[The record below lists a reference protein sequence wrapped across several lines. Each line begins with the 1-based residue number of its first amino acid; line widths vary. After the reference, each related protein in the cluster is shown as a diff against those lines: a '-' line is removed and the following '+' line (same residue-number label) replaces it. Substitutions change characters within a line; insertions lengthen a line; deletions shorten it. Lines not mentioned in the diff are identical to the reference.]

1 MDPRVFQILSLAS
14 LALYGSFGLALEL
27 RPASLLA
34 ALGGALATEA
44 FARRLRG
51 ESFDA
56 RSPMITALSLTLLLR
71 TASPWL
77 AALAA
82 CLAVGSK
89 FAIRRS
95 GGHVFNPAN
104 FAIVVLLLATDRVWV
119 SSGQWGHGALLAVAL
134 VGAGQFVIH
143 RAARSDVTW
152 LFLAAWSALLFGRAA
167 WLGDPWT
174 IPWHQLQNGAL
185 LVFAFFMISDPRTTP
200 RTRVARGL
208 HAGLTASLGFALV
221 FLAYEPD
228 GLLFALFATAPLVPL
243 LDRWRPGPVFSW
255 AQPRPLSPVA
265 DAERVDPSPE
275 APRHDPLPVPLSARA
290 WTAR

>member
-1 MDPRVFQILSLAS
+1 MDPRVFQILSLGS

-27 RPASLLA
+27 RPEALGA
-34 ALGGALATEA
+34 ALAGALATEA
-44 FARRLRG
+44 AARRLRG
-51 ESFDA
+51 ERFDP

-71 TASPWL
+71 TATPWL
-77 AALAA
+77 SALAA

-104 FAIVVLLLATDRVWV
+104 FAIVVLLLATDQVWV

-152 LFLAAWSALLFGRAA
+152 FFLATWSALLFGRAA
-167 WLGDPWT
+167 WLGDPWA

-185 LVFAFFMISDPRTTP
+185 LVFAFFMISDPRSTP
-200 RTRVARGL
+200 RRLAARGVHAAL
-208 HAGLTASLGFALV
+208 TAGLGFVLV
-221 FLAYEPD
+221 FLAYEPN
-228 GLLFALFATAPLVPL
+228 GLLVALFLTAPLVPL
-243 LDRWRPGPVFSW
+243 LDRWLPGPVFSW
-255 AQPRPLSPVA
+255 AQPRP
-265 DAERVDPSPE
+265 DATE
-275 APRHDPLPVPLSARA
+275 ASRHDPLPASLPARA
-290 WTAR
+290 QPVR